1 VDIIKLNRAPALVV
15 IFLVLFFVAMIYL
28 ASQLPA
34 YSPYSL
40 DEQFTS
46 LDPNVWEIGGMR
58 NYSLS
63 NGVLTLFGST
73 NATHYFITNP
83 KWQSHVIE
91 TRLQGSLEITFKA
104 DEATNSTVIVAS
116 TDSWTALAYS
126 GMLIL
131 NLGGT
136 TNSMV
141 SLFKAEMSP
150 GWHTFVAENSAHSI
164 DMSLDGRLIAVVD
177 RWDGNL
183 TRLDLGTGL
192 SSFDGYEVRGDL
204 AVRAVKAD
212 LQPLIQPEMLTTWNV
227 QGMVTEVLRHI
238 RTPQL
243 DGFHRVPRISLT
255 RCPHLRDLLIF
266 RTLEAFG

>member
-1 VDIIKLNRAPALVV
+1 
-15 IFLVLFFVAMIYL
+15 M
-28 ASQLPA
+28 
-34 YSPYSL
+34 

-63 NGVLTLFGST
+63 NGVLTLFDST

-91 TRLQGSLEITFKA
+91 TALQGSLEIKFKA
-104 DEATNSTVIVAS
+104 DEAENDTVIVAS

-131 NLGGT
+131 DLSGT
-136 TNSMV
+136 TNGEASQ
-141 SLFKAEMSP
+141 FEAQMSP
-150 GWHTFVAENSAHSI
+150 GWHTLVAENGAHSI
-164 DMSLDGRLIAVVD
+164 NMSLDRRLIVVAD

-192 SSFDGYEVRGDL
+192 PSFDGYEVRGEL
-204 AVRAVKAD
+204 AVSAVKAD
-212 LQPLIQPEMLTTWNV
+212 LQPSVQPQMLTPWNV
-227 QGMVTEVLRHI
+227 AAVQAMLSEVLQHI

-243 DGFHRVPRISLT
+243 EGFHLVS
-255 RCPHLRDLLIF
+255 CSF
-266 RTLEAFG
+266 KLEQFTDNS